1 MIELQVVNVPI
12 LPRIISSFLI
22 VTLVYITILQKAG
35 VFTICLRGDMLR
47 IDLCKEWMARANH
60 SELFKDPLTYLR
72 FRVVLF

>member
-35 VFTICLRGDMLR
+35 VFTICLRGDMVHG
-47 IDLCKEWMARANH
+47 ARTRWRPIYYMPQKCYNITIRGCSTAV
-60 SELFKDPLTYLR
+60 SM
-72 FRVVLF
+72 

>member
-35 VFTICLRGDMLR
+35 VFTICLRGDSILH
-47 IDLCKEWMARANH
+47 AFYG
-60 SELFKDPLTYLR
+60 LF
-72 FRVVLF
+72 

>member
-35 VFTICLRGDMLR
+35 VFTICLRGGQYCAYDSVNQTTAIAICLGVSVA
-47 IDLCKEWMARANH
+47 IDR
-60 SELFKDPLTYLR
+60 S
-72 FRVVLF
+72 